1 MISIHFVSFYVSRF
15 VLVIVIMIDGSEKRN
30 SNKLALKLHSSRLMN
45 GFKVRA
51 LMGPSLRRRIKSFK
65 LFDA

>member
-1 MISIHFVSFYVSRF
+1 MFQGLL
-15 VLVIVIMIDGSEKRN
+15 LVIVIMIDGSEKRN
-30 SNKLALKLHSSRLMN
+30 SNKLALKLLSSRLMN

>member
-1 MISIHFVSFYVSRF
+1 MSFYF
-15 VLVIVIMIDGSEKRN
+15 QGLLLVIVIIIDGSEKHN
-30 SNKLALKLHSSRLMN
+30 LDNLAFKLHSSRLMN

-65 LFDA
+65 LFDALGPYD

>member
-1 MISIHFVSFYVSRF
+1 MFQGLL
-15 VLVIVIMIDGSEKRN
+15 LVIVIMIDGSEKRN
-30 SNKLALKLHSSRLMN
+30 SNKLALKLLSSRLMN

-65 LFDA
+65 LFDALGPYD

>member
-1 MISIHFVSFYVSRF
+1 MFQGLL
-15 VLVIVIMIDGSEKRN
+15 LVIVIMIDGSEKRN

-51 LMGPSLRRRIKSFK
+51 PMGPSLRQTRQVI
-65 LFDA
+65 